1 MNKEQIIEEQIVS
14 PLSGLKAIMDDD
26 FGFYHPYSGKKF
38 YCKVCGNKSVYMNRQ
53 QFQNRDEYIKTSKS
67 QKSDSEKKQ
76 FYNKKHKLKESDFW
90 KCQHSLC
97 DLYVDD
103 ERINNVNV
111 FKLKSLIKDYR
122 KPNPNRSQ
130 WW

>member
-76 FYNKKHKLKESDFW
+76 FYNKKYKLKESDFW
-90 KCQHSLC
+90 KCQSQFC
-97 DLYVDD
+97 DLEIDD

-111 FKLKSLIKDYR
+111 FKLKSLMAEYR
-122 KPNPNRSQ
+122 KPSPNMF
-130 WW
+130 W